1 MRTET
6 DIRMAGVEVLLAAL
20 GPLETERFL
29 AAVSRDRFDYT
40 EWRRH
45 GLPDP
50 PLQVLAAEA
59 NALARELKREHP
71 SHEPS

>member
-6 DIRMAGVEVLLAAL
+6 EIRMAGVQALLAAL

-59 NALARELKREHP
+59 NALAQALNRDRP